1 MAALPGDWDGLVVF
15 HAANSWDSVK
25 FADQHLA
32 EALSRLVPVLYVDP
46 PISFL
51 TPLKRP
57 EARAALRQPRLR
69 LLAPGL
75 ARLTPVSLPGM
86 ERPGMAAITTVLV
99 RRAMARAAR
108 ALVGP
113 ERRPRGRSGA
123 RGAEG
128 RDGVRAVIAA
138 SVLVPTLGACGERLG
153 VYWAQDDFVG
163 GAELFGSSAER
174 ISSGELRLA
183 AAADLIVAS
192 NPVVADAWRGRGRA
206 DTLLIPFGAD
216 AERFAATDQA
226 PPAADV
232 ELPAPVVGFV
242 GHLGDRIDLRLLE
255 AVADGGRSLL
265 LVGPRHPRFELER
278 MEKLLARTNVQWVGR
293 KPFEALPSY
302 LRAIDVGLVPYADS
316 AFNRG
321 SFPLKTLEYLAAGRG
336 VVATDLP
343 AIRWLVEQ
351 AASGP
356 SSTGTDHRP
365 GFGAGRKGLIEV
377 ASEPADFAAAVE
389 RALAGGREAEA
400 VGRRRDFA
408 AEHSWARRAEA
419 FAAALGVAPARR

>member
-1 MAALPGDWDGLVVF
+1 MSALPGDWDGLVVF

-108 ALVGP
+108 SLV
-113 ERRPRGRSGA
+113 
-123 RGAEG
+123 G

-226 PPAADV
+226 PPAGDV

-255 AVADGGRSLL
+255 AVADSGRSLL

-278 MEKLLARTNVQWVGR
+278 MEQLLARANVQWVGP
-293 KPFEALPSY
+293 KQFEVLPSY

-351 AASGP
+351 AA
-356 SSTGTDHRP
+356 
-365 GFGAGRKGLIEV
+365 GRDGLIEV
-377 ASEPADFAAAVE
+377 ASQPADYAAAVE
-389 RALAGGREAEA
+389 RALSTGREAEA
-400 VGRRRDFA
+400 VARRRAFA

>member
-108 ALVGP
+108 LLA
-113 ERRPRGRSGA
+113 
-123 RGAEG
+123 G

-174 ISSGELRLA
+174 ISAGELRLA

-242 GHLGDRIDLRLLE
+242 GHLGDRIDLGLLE
-255 AVADGGRSLL
+255 AVADGGHSLL

-278 MEKLLARTNVQWVGR
+278 MEQLLARANVQWVGP

-321 SFPLKTLEYLAAGRG
+321 SFPLKTLEYLSAGRP

-351 AASGP
+351 AA
-356 SSTGTDHRP
+356 
-365 GFGAGRKGLIEV
+365 GRKGLIEV
-377 ASEPADFAAAVE
+377 ASEPVAFAAAVE
-389 RALAGGREAEA
+389 RALAGGREADDPEA
-400 VGRRRDFA
+400 VARRRAFA
-408 AEHSWARRAEA
+408 AEHSWAKRAEA

>member
-1 MAALPGDWDGLVVF
+1 MSALPGDWDGLVVF

-108 ALVGP
+108 SLA
-113 ERRPRGRSGA
+113 
-123 RGAEG
+123 G

-226 PPAADV
+226 PPAGDV

-255 AVADGGRSLL
+255 AVADSGRSLL

-278 MEKLLARTNVQWVGR
+278 MEQLLARANVQWVGP

-351 AASGP
+351 AA
-356 SSTGTDHRP
+356 
-365 GFGAGRKGLIEV
+365 GREGLIEV
-377 ASEPADFAAAVE
+377 ASEPADYAAAVE
-389 RALAGGREAEA
+389 RALSTGREAEA
-400 VGRRRDFA
+400 VARRRAFA

>member
-108 ALVGP
+108 SLV
-113 ERRPRGRSGA
+113 
-123 RGAEG
+123 G

-226 PPAADV
+226 PPAGDV

-255 AVADGGRSLL
+255 AVADSGRSLL

-278 MEKLLARTNVQWVGR
+278 MEQLLARANVQWVGP
-293 KPFEALPSY
+293 KQFEALPSY

-351 AASGP
+351 AA
-356 SSTGTDHRP
+356 
-365 GFGAGRKGLIEV
+365 GRQGLIEV
-377 ASEPADFAAAVE
+377 ASEPADYAAAVE
-389 RALAGGREAEA
+389 RALSTGREAEA
-400 VGRRRDFA
+400 VARRRAFA

>member
-1 MAALPGDWDGLVVF
+1 MSALPGDWDGLVVF

-75 ARLTPVSLPGM
+75 ARLTPGSLPGM

-108 ALVGP
+108 SLV
-113 ERRPRGRSGA
+113 
-123 RGAEG
+123 G

-226 PPAADV
+226 PPAGDV

-255 AVADGGRSLL
+255 AVADSGRSLL

-278 MEKLLARTNVQWVGR
+278 MEQLLARANVQWVGP

-316 AFNRG
+316 AFNQG

-351 AASGP
+351 AA
-356 SSTGTDHRP
+356 
-365 GFGAGRKGLIEV
+365 GREGLIEV
-377 ASEPADFAAAVE
+377 ASEPADYAAAVK
-389 RALAGGREAEA
+389 RALSTGREAEA
-400 VGRRRDFA
+400 VARRRAFA

>member
-108 ALVGP
+108 SLV
-113 ERRPRGRSGA
+113 
-123 RGAEG
+123 G

-226 PPAADV
+226 PPAGDV

-255 AVADGGRSLL
+255 AVADSGRSLL

-278 MEKLLARTNVQWVGR
+278 MEQLLARANVQWVGP
-293 KPFEALPSY
+293 KQFEALPSY

-351 AASGP
+351 AA
-356 SSTGTDHRP
+356 
-365 GFGAGRKGLIEV
+365 GRDGLIEV
-377 ASEPADFAAAVE
+377 ASEPADYAAAVE
-389 RALAGGREAEA
+389 RALSTGREAEA
-400 VGRRRDFA
+400 VARRRAFA